1 MITRNDFEK
10 IIQDVE
16 HGIDYEFLLMVRVG
30 YHYRRSLKFK
40 DQDKTALAQAEADK
54 GVSIIDYIQAFNKYN
69 KLMEE

>member
-1 MITRNDFEK
+1 MITRSDFEK

-16 HGIDYEFLLMVRVG
+16 HGIDYEFLLMILVD

-54 GVSIIDYIQAFNKYN
+54 GVTIIDYIQAFNKYN